1 MILWID
7 AQLSPHLAQWIS
19 QTFGIEAQSVASL
32 GFHDA
37 EDVSIFHE
45 ARAVDAIVMTK
56 DQDFVNLVRQYGSPP
71 QILLVTCGNTSN
83 RHLRSLIHRVF
94 PHVLEILQTDEPLV
108 ELSDAW

>member
-1 MILWID
+1 MTLWID

-19 QTFGIEAQSVASL
+19 QTFEIESQSVASL
-32 GFHDA
+32 GFRDA

-45 ARAVDAIVMTK
+45 APAMGAIVMTK
-56 DQDFVNLVRQYGSPP
+56 DQDFVNLVRQYGPPP

-83 RHLRSLIHRVF
+83 KYLRSLIHRTL
-94 PHVLEILQTDEPLV
+94 PNVLEILQTGEPLV